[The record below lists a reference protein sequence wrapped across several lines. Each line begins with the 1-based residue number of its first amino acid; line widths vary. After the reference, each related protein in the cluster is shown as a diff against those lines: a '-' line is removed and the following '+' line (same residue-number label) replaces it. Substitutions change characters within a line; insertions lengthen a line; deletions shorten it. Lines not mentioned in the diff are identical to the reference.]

1 MLFNEK
7 LKILRKERKLTQ
19 EQLAEK
25 LNVSRQA
32 ITKWETSDGIPDIE
46 NLKQISEFF
55 NISIDEL
62 VKQEKDLKI
71 EEKKECSYIEELEID
86 HSKHYDINICPI
98 GELNIAQNNE
108 EKVRIEVLSNREED
122 IKDILKI
129 KLDNLYNKLDIDI
142 MNKKKTM
149 QYKDIRIF
157 IFLPQKYIDDIEINA
172 DVKTMNILNLE
183 LEKLEF
189 DGNMKYMNVE
199 KSKGNIVLN
208 TSKSDVEVCYEKF
221 EGALEV
227 NLINSTARVQI
238 PKETQYTT
246 ILKGIKNKFLNERS
260 IPNSENTIE
269 LNGINS
275 KLIII
280 EK

>member
-7 LKILRKERKLTQ
+7 LKILRKEMELTQ

-25 LNVSRQA
+25 LDVSRQA
-32 ITKWETSDGIPDIE
+32 ITKWETSEGIPDIE

-71 EEKKECSYIEELEID
+71 EEKKEFSYIEELEID
-86 HSKHYDINICPI
+86 HSKHYDINICQI

-122 IKDILKI
+122 MKDILKI